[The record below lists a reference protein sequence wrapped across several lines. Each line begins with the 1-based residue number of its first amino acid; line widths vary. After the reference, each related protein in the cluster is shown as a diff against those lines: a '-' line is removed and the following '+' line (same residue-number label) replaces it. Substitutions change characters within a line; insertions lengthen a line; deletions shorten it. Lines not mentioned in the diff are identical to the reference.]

1 MAATDSQLPICRREL
16 AAMFVVINAGN
27 PHVLVVVP
35 VLITIVVAFAR
46 RNNAAGGQNGKA
58 HKKAA
63 DYETLCI
70 FHDLS

>member
-1 MAATDSQLPICRREL
+1 MAAADAQLPFCRREL
-16 AAMFVVINAGN
+16 AAVIVVINAGN

-35 VLITIVVAFAR
+35 VMIAVVVAFAR
-46 RNNAAGGQNGKA
+46 CNHAARGQHGKA

-63 DYETLCI
+63 DYDTFCV